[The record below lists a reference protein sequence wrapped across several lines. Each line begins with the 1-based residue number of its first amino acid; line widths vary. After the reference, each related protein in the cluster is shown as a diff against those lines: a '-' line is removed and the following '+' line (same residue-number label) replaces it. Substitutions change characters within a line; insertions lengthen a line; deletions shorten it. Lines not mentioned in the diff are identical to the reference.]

1 MYLTMVVLTCCIRAW
16 VNWNLSREWYDVGSM
31 GDTKR
36 IMVHGYMN
44 HGKMAHGNTL
54 HRLI

>member
-44 HGKMAHGNTL
+44 HGKMAHGTTL